1 MAFKFLKKLFVFSLI
16 AFLFFASQEVQQ
28 EPSGSALVLCEV
40 YLLWPVSVP
49 DQMWLP
55 EPHPGQLSHQELQLP
70 EPLPLPRVREMATML
85 NDLHQQ
91 TAQIITE
98 FKETLVLI
106 SVFVINF
113 SFLQLIFEIT

>member
-16 AFLFFASQEVQQ
+16 AFSFFASQEIQQ

-55 EPHPGQLSHQELQLP
+55 EPHLGQLSYQALQLS

-106 SVFVINF
+106 FHF
-113 SFLQLIFEIT
+113 SFVRLIF